1 MTTIKNCIIACLKSK
16 KQNNYEFV
24 SYNQV
29 VKQEQIHVSKQALIK
44 KIMPENPQFQSTQIE
59 SSVDTIDSFYTTALN
74 STNDENKAH
83 NKISSTLIPTT
94 QPFQLEDEYPSLS
107 QINEESEIEE
117 QSAFT
122 NEYYTSPII
131 SRSVSCSTASS
142 SSLSFSSVVFSEPTV
157 YQSQSDSFNTTN
169 EKLHVCIL
177 AYKAKFEG
185 DLTIEFAERVKIL
198 HSVNADFAL
207 VKNITTHKCGYVP
220 NKCLS
225 SLSDFLGEIARNCH
239 NL

>member
-1 MTTIKNCIIACLKSK
+1 MKSK

-29 VKQEQIHVSKQALIK
+29 IKQDQINLSKQAIIK
-44 KIMPENPQFQSTQIE
+44 KTMPENPQFQSTQIE
-59 SSVDTIDSFYTTALN
+59 SSLVTIDSFYTTALN

-107 QINEESEIEE
+107 QINEEESEIEE

-122 NEYYTSPII
+122 NQYYTSPII

-157 YQSQSDSFNTTN
+157 YQSQSDSLNTTN

-207 VKNITTHKCGYVP
+207 VKNITTNKCGYVP